1 MREGEASAGV
11 VESSYEYVPASPP
24 PSRTPLGR
32 SDPVA
37 TTSPRPCRT
46 VGVRLGT
53 KGGVRGANEEARR
66 RIRDGAR
73 WPVKSPGRDADQTMD
88 VVGMVVCGWRGVAG
102 GRPGRRKSATEV
114 EFRFD
119 HPRNELQTDRRPGFR
134 VVVVVVV
141 LVVGSGIGTGT
152 YLVPKHREFGFGLV
166 WQGSQVRG
174 WQDVKGR

>member
-1 MREGEASAGV
+1 M
-11 VESSYEYVPASPP
+11 
-24 PSRTPLGR
+24 
-32 SDPVA
+32 
-37 TTSPRPCRT
+37 
-46 VGVRLGT
+46 GT